1 MMASTADSVRFK
13 QMLPAADTV
22 AQHQR
27 TFTPG
32 LKSRYKDEAFVYERK
47 AEAQSLW
54 ERFLAWLGRWWDRLF
69 GHSGKID
76 HGLSWT
82 DIALRV
88 IAVLL
93 VGFMVYMIVRAI
105 LNKEGMWIF
114 GRSSKKIEGYEISED
129 DIAAMDFPKLINTTQ
144 QSGNYRM
151 AVRYYYLWLLRS
163 LAEREIIAWHN
174 DKTNTDYLYE
184 IKNEGLRHEFEFL
197 SYIYDYSWYGEFE
210 LDAEAYAKAEKAFL
224 KTINTLKG

>member
-1 MMASTADSVRFK
+1 MASTADSVHFK

-22 AQHQR
+22 AQQPR
-27 TFTPG
+27 TFSSG

-47 AEAQSLW
+47 AEAQSTW
-54 ERFLAWLGRWWDRLF
+54 ERFLAWLGRLWDSLF

-82 DIALRV
+82 GILIRV
-88 IAVLL
+88 VAVLL

-114 GRSSKKIEGYEISED
+114 GRSSRKIDGYEITEE
-129 DIAAMDFPKLINTTQ
+129 DIAGMDFPKLINTTQ

-163 LAEREIIAWHN
+163 LADREIIAWHT
-174 DKTNTDYLYE
+174 DKTNTDYSYE
-184 IKNEGLRHEFEFL
+184 IKNDGLRREFEFL

-210 LDAEAYAKAEKAFL
+210 VDADAYAKAEKAFL